1 MIKLLAERLALS
13 LLTLI
18 GVAIIIFA
26 GTEVLPGDVAQ
37 IILGRSATPEGLAAL
52 REKLG
57 LADPAYIRFWN
68 WLSDF
73 VQGDL
78 GRSLSTGS
86 LTWGVD
92 VTINAEVGR
101 RLWNTIILAG
111 LAALIALPP
120 ALMLGMIAAARP
132 DSTYNRVIN
141 LFSLTAISMPEFF
154 IAYVLIAVVAVQLGW
169 FPGMAAVAPDIGFW
183 DRMYVMTLPVLT
195 LIAVVFAYILRMTR
209 ACVVDVLSHS
219 YIEMAALKGLPTWR
233 IVVEHALPN
242 AVGPIANVIA
252 LTLAY
257 LIVGVV
263 VVEVVFVYPGMGQ
276 YLVDAVSKRDVP
288 VVQAC
293 SMIFAA
299 IYVGLNLM
307 ADVVAIVAN
316 PRLRYP
322 K

>member
-1 MIKLLAERLALS
+1 MLIKLLGERLALS
-13 LLTLI
+13 VLTLL
-18 GVAIIIFA
+18 GVALIIFA

-37 IILGRSATPEGLAAL
+37 AILGRSATPESLAAL

-57 LADPAYIRFWN
+57 LADPAHIRFWY

-73 VQGDL
+73 VQGDF
-78 GRSLSTGS
+78 GRSLSTGFFG
-86 LTWGVD
+86 TD
-92 VTINAEVGR
+92 TTINAEVGR
-101 RLWNTIILAG
+101 RLWNTVILAG
-111 LAALIALPP
+111 LAAVIAVPP
-120 ALMLGMIAAARP
+120 ALIFGMIAAVRP
-132 DSTYNRVIN
+132 DSTYTRIIN

-169 FPGMAAVAPDIGFW
+169 FPGMAAVSPDIGLW
-183 DRMYVMTLPVLT
+183 ERLYVMTLPTLT
-195 LIAVVFAYILRMTR
+195 LVGVVFAYVLRMTR

-219 YIEMAALKGLPTWR
+219 YIEMAALKGLATWR
-233 IVVEHALPN
+233 IVAEHALPN

-299 IYVGLNLM
+299 IYVGLNLV
-307 ADVVAIVAN
+307 ADVVAIIAN

>member
-1 MIKLLAERLALS
+1 MIQLLAGRLALS
-13 LLTLI
+13 ALTLLA
-18 GVAIIIFA
+18 VAAIIFA
-26 GTEVLPGDVAQ
+26 GTELLPGDVAQ
-37 IILGRSATPEGLAAL
+37 AILGRSATPESLAAL

-57 LADPAYIRFWN
+57 LAHPAHVRFWF
-68 WLSDF
+68 WLSGF
-73 VQGDL
+73 VRGDL
-78 GRSLSTGS
+78 GTSLMAGVGI
-86 LTWGVD
+86 WGVD
-92 VTINAEVGR
+92 TTINEEVGQ

-120 ALMLGMIAAARP
+120 ALILGMIAAVRP
-132 DSTYNRVIN
+132 NGTYNRFIN
-141 LFSLTAISMPEFF
+141 IVSLSAISMPEFF

-169 FPGMAAVAPDIGFW
+169 FPGMAPVSPTIEFW
-183 DRMYVMTLPVLT
+183 DRLYVMALPITTLV
-195 LIAVVFAYILRMTR
+195 AVSFAYILRMTR

-233 IVVEHALPN
+233 IVAQHAFPN
-242 AVGPIANVIA
+242 AIGPIANVIA

-293 SMIFAA
+293 SLIFAA
-299 IYVGLNLM
+299 IYVGLNLV
-307 ADVVAIVAN
+307 ADFVAIVAN

>member
-1 MIKLLAERLALS
+1 MVKLLAERLVLS
-13 LLTLI
+13 GITLLA
-18 GVAIIIFA
+18 VAVIIFA

-37 IILGRSATPEGLAAL
+37 AILGRSATPESLAVL
-52 REKLG
+52 RAKLG
-57 LADPAYIRFWN
+57 LDDPAHVRFWL

-78 GRSLSTGS
+78 GRSLSTGFFG
-86 LTWGVD
+86 TET
-92 VTINAEVGR
+92 TINEEVGQ
-101 RLWNTIILAG
+101 RLGNTILLAG
-111 LAALIALPP
+111 LAAFIALPP
-120 ALMLGMIAAARP
+120 ALILGMIAAVRP
-132 DSTYNRVIN
+132 NSMYNRVIN
-141 LFSLTAISMPEFF
+141 ILSLSAISMPEFF

-169 FPGMAAVAPDIGFW
+169 FPSMAPVSPATEFW
-183 DRMYVMTLPVLT
+183 ERMYVMTLPVMT
-195 LIAVVFAYILRMTR
+195 LIAVSFAYILRMTR
-209 ACVVDVLSHS
+209 ACIVDVLSHS

-233 IVVEHALPN
+233 IVFQHAFPN
-242 AVGPIANVIA
+242 AIGPIANVIA

-276 YLVDAVSKRDVP
+276 YLVDAVSKRDIP

-293 SMIFAA
+293 SLIFAA
-299 IYVGLNLM
+299 TFVGLNLV
-307 ADVVAIVAN
+307 ADVVAIIAN